1 MEPDASVNKFSLLEL
16 HQLSSRKEDMPL
28 KEDKNDNQTRNLLN
42 TLTSWRSRMKWCG
55 SVAPRVRSIRRR
67 KNARPGAITE
77 QAKFNKPIKDWSSL
91 SVTFLRCK
99 KVEINWTHFA
109 ILSFGR
115 RASDLMESNSMP
127 ANVRV
132 VAGPQ
137 VCSGAMGMPRL
148 LHNIRNRSK
157 SPWHWVLVEEIKRK
171 SSNKWRSLSILRLC
185 RAIHSMAVLKVWNVL
200 HEIKPEIKVG

>member
-1 MEPDASVNKFSLLEL
+1 MKTKHV
-16 HQLSSRKEDMPL
+16 
-28 KEDKNDNQTRNLLN
+28 NLLN
-42 TLTSWRSRMKWCG
+42 TLTSSHSRMKWSG
-55 SVAPRVRSIRRR
+55 SVLPRVRSIRRR

-137 VCSGAMGMPRL
+137 VFSGAMRMPRL

-157 SPWHWVLVEEIKRK
+157 SPWHWVIVEEIKRK
-171 SSNKWRSLSILRLC
+171 SSNNWRSLSILSLC
-185 RAIHSMAVLKVWNVL
+185 WAIHYMAALTEISHKISYMKCQFHIWNRKF
-200 HEIKPEIKVG
+200 HIWNEIFHIWN